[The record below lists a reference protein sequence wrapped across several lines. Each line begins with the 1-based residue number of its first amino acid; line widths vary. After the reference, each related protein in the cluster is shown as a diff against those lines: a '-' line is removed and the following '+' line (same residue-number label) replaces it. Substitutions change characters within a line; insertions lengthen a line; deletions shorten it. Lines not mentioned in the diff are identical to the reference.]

1 MNKTIRKYKIDYLI
15 ITSIVGLIGFI
26 AYEYFIMPYLITRIS
41 CESLVNN
48 FNNERFSLINLKDLV
63 HKEYDVRC
71 IIESQSFTGVSGQ

>member
-1 MNKTIRKYKIDYLI
+1 MNQTIQKYKIDYLI

-26 AYEYFIMPYLITRIS
+26 AYEYVLMPYLITTIS

-48 FNNERFSLINLKDLV
+48 FNNERFSLIDLKESV

-71 IIESQSFTGVSGQ
+71 VMESQKVEDK